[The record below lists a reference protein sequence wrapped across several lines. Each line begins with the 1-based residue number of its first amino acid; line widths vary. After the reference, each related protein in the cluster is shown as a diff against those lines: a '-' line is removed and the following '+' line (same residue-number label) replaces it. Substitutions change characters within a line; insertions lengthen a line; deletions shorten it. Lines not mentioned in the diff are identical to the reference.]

1 MTLCKG
7 DHIVKLD
14 KDGKPLTT
22 DREMYIEYVVE
33 ELTPYLSVVI
43 PCYNEARKVEA
54 DIETVM
60 KNGVLYPADK

>member
-33 ELTPYLSVVI
+33 ELTPYFTWLPDGGTRVVVMLL
-43 PCYNEARKVEA
+43 KV
-54 DIETVM
+54 
-60 KNGVLYPADK
+60 K